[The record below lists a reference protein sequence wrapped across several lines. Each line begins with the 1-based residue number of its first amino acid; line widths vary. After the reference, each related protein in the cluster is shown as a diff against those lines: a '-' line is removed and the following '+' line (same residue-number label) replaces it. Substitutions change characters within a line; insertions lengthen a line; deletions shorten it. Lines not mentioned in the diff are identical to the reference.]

1 MGINSADQ
9 NENGCGN
16 NLLWIL
22 ALIIIIPVIG
32 VLLTWIWSAL
42 QFIFTLFVF
51 LAILCVV
58 GFIIQLGLSFLGF
71 IIGIFI

>member
-1 MGINSADQ
+1 MGINSANQ
-9 NENGCGN
+9 NKDGCGN

-22 ALIIIIPVIG
+22 ALIILIPVIG